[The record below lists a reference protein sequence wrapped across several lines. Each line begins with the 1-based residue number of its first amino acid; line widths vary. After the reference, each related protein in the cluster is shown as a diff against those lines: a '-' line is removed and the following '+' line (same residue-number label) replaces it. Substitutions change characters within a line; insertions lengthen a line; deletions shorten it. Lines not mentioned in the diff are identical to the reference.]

1 MDICNVCNSTLFK
14 TRRGTC
20 SNCDEI
26 ESKRISNIY
35 DENTLRLC
43 KDIPYLDESNYIVDY
58 DFSKIEA
65 LFERYAKDYDGFEEN
80 PDFQRGHVWS
90 REQQIKYVEA
100 FVSNIL
106 SEQQRTITLNCP
118 DFKGGVKAVDSDL
131 QGFVIID
138 GLQRYTASV
147 DFCKGKFKIFGKYS
161 YEDLLLSRFSLKRK
175 TFKVQVYS
183 YQYKKDLLKHYL
195 LFNAGGVVHSNE
207 EINRVKKM
215 LDELT

>member
-1 MDICNVCNSTLFK
+1 MEICNVCNSTLFT

-26 ESKRISNIY
+26 ESKRISKIY
-35 DENTLRLC
+35 DENTLRLSN
-43 KDIPYLDESNYIVDY
+43 DIPFLQESNYIVDY
-58 DFSKIEA
+58 DFSDLEK
-65 LFERYAKDYDGFEEN
+65 LFKRYAEDYDGFEEN
-80 PDFQRGHVWS
+80 PDFQRGHVWTK
-90 REQQIKYVEA
+90 EQQIKYVEA
-100 FVSNIL
+100 FVSNVL
-106 SEQQRTITLNCP
+106 SEQQRTITLSCP
-118 DFKGGVKAVDSDL
+118 DFRGGVKAPDSDL

-161 YEDLLLSRFSLKRK
+161 YEDLLLSKFSLKRK

-207 EINRVKKM
+207 EIDRVKKM
-215 LDELT
+215 LDELN